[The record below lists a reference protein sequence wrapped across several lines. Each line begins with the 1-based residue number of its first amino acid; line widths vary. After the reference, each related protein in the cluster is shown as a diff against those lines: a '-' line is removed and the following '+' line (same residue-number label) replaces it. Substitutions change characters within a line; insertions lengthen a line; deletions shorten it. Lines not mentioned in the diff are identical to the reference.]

1 MTRGCHVDIRAC
13 LIGQRTR
20 VTRYGMERTF
30 EKDGIESPLSGRE
43 SGDVSVRAEKAKG

>member
-1 MTRGCHVDIRAC
+1 
-13 LIGQRTR
+13 
-20 VTRYGMERTF
+20 MERTF

>member
-20 VTRYGMERTF
+20 VTRHGMERTF